1 MVGCYRKDDRDG
13 EVVDDRTEAAGKG
26 GIGGAAGGRLRLK

>member
-26 GIGGAAGGRLRLK
+26 ASAVPPVAASD